1 MTVRQRVFG
10 NHMASDVLTV
20 NIPIICEQKFF
31 SIMADERTNVSNIGL
46 LPFCV
51 RSVDDNVDV
60 SEDFIGFYALC
71 NIKNETIA
79 NAIKGIILRYH
90 LNLDFCR
97 GQTYDG
103 VSNMMGER
111 STESPYKS
119 LLNNQK
125 L

>member
-10 NHMASDVLTV
+10 NHMTSDVLRV

-60 SEDFIGFYALC
+60 SEDFIGF
-71 NIKNETIA
+71 
-79 NAIKGIILRYH
+79 
-90 LNLDFCR
+90 
-97 GQTYDG
+97 
-103 VSNMMGER
+103 
-111 STESPYKS
+111 
-119 LLNNQK
+119 
-125 L
+125 